1 MQDLTFDVL
10 QEADAKDIRYL
21 ISQWDLY
28 DYKYYR
34 VFRKEILDEYIF
46 EQLMELL
53 NKKELVIVAKKGNTL
68 EGLVALVKSNWSQ
81 DIFGIEMAELRYIIS
96 KGTYEHKREVIASLL
111 SHILQLCD
119 KFGIQLLSCRVN
131 TADFSAIHCLEKIGF
146 ELMEA
151 QVTFIWNKLKF
162 KMPKIKGLYRV
173 RDYRKEDSGVL
184 IDIAKGAFTYSRFY
198 IDPHI
203 LNEKA
208 DEFYIRWLKGCM
220 EGLLSDKILVAEKGN
235 DIVGFLSYRINQKLA
250 KISGFKIA
258 GQGLSAISPRGKGA
272 YIALIKKEIEGGVSL
287 CDFAEFD
294 IQLNNYEAIKV
305 FQRLGMD
312 FGKVRYTFHKR
323 LSN

>member
-10 QEADAKDIRYL
+10 KEEDVKNIRYL
-21 ISQWDLY
+21 ISQWEIY

-34 VFRKEILDEYIF
+34 AIRKEILDKYIF
-46 EQLMELL
+46 EQLLELL
-53 NKKELVIVAKKGNTL
+53 NKKELIVVAKNGNTL
-68 EGLVALVKSNWSQ
+68 EGLVALVRSNWPK
-81 DIFGIEMAELRYIIS
+81 DIFGVEMAELKYIIT
-96 KGTYEHKREVIASLL
+96 KGAYEHKREVIASLL
-111 SHILQLCD
+111 SHVLQLCD
-119 KFGIQLLSCRVN
+119 EFGIQFLSCRVN
-131 TADFSAIHCLEKIGF
+131 TADFPAIHCLEKIGF

-162 KMPKIKGLYRV
+162 RMPNIKELYRV
-173 RDYRKEDSGVL
+173 RDCRKEDSEFL
-184 IDIAKGAFTYSRFY
+184 IDMARGAFTYSRFY

-203 LNEKA
+203 PNEKA

-235 DIVGFLSYRINQKLA
+235 DIVGFLSYRINQELA

-258 GQGLSAISPRGKGA
+258 GQGLSAISLRGKGA
-272 YIALIKKEIEGGVSL
+272 YIALIKKAIEGGASF

-294 IQLNNYEAIKV
+294 IQLNNYEAIKI

-312 FGKVRYTFHKR
+312 FGRARYTFHKW
-323 LSN
+323 LPT